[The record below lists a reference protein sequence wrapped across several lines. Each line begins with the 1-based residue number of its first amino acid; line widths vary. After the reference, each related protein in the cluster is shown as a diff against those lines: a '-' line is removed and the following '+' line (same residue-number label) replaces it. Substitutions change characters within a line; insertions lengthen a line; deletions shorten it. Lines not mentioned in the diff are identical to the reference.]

1 MGHGWGNPGR
11 LIAKR
16 PWKRRPWFCDPAS
29 NRKVGRSLRG
39 PLESPDGS
47 AGRGG
52 RGGLATGAAT
62 PKAGG
67 VGFMLRKELRIDGSQ
82 QLALWPIILPDAGLH
97 VLLQQ
102 SKLSYNLLKIDH
114 MPCGLKTSLYLSQYL
129 KHLFPPRIKK
139 KDHSFQSNGCVV
151 FLPAGEADVRAG
163 GSNWSGLACRGHH
176 HAGAAASGPRGP
188 RLGLRPPKATG
199 AGARE
204 TQPHARGPLPS
215 AASQAARGLFWWSF
229 VLPPRKTFQDRV
241 LFGLNIISGQPMLRR
256 GKRLPPSA
264 PERA

>member
-1 MGHGWGNPGR
+1 MQ
-11 LIAKR
+11 
-16 PWKRRPWFCDPAS
+16 
-29 NRKVGRSLRG
+29 
-39 PLESPDGS
+39 
-47 AGRGG
+47 
-52 RGGLATGAAT
+52 
-62 PKAGG
+62 
-67 VGFMLRKELRIDGSQ
+67 KELRIDGSQ

-102 SKLSYNLLKIDH
+102 SKLPYNLLKIDH

-163 GSNWSGLACRGHH
+163 GSNWSGLAFRGHH

-229 VLPPRKTFQDRV
+229 VLPPRKTFRDRV